1 MKRAGRLGVVALLV
15 LGVPGVA
22 QAATITVSTTQDVI
36 AKNGVCSLREAVISA
51 NTDSAAAS
59 GGDCVAG
66 SGDDTI
72 VLPAGTYRLTLRGN
86 EDSSF
91 SPLDNDATVN
101 DLDVTSDATIEGAGA
116 ASTIID
122 ANGIDRAF
130 DGYADLQLEGL
141 TITGGRAQNTGVNRS
156 DDGGGVRAAANLVL
170 ADCVFDDNQAAAG
183 MPGASATGAAGGGLA
198 LAGVGSSGGDG
209 GAVYAEAGLTVTGT
223 RFEDNVAGA
232 GGASGNA
239 QGGAGTVSSTS
250 MVGVNGGG
258 AGAFAGGVGG
268 DGGAIWAATGAAIT
282 GSTFVGNTAGAG
294 GMGGSATGGL
304 GGLFL
309 SLASGAPPPA
319 IGTGGGALS
328 GSGGAGGAGGALYVA
343 AGAGDI
349 AQSSFSTNRSGAGG
363 DAGTATG
370 GTSGLLGLFGGV
382 SSAAGGA
389 GTGGAGGVGGD
400 GGAIAT
406 APGTGTLNLTDSTLA
421 GNATGAG
428 GAGGHG
434 VGGDTGGEA
443 VGGPTGGSIAA
454 GVAQGGGGG
463 DAGDGGGVAVAGGA
477 TLLNVT
483 VNGNAA
489 VAGGAGGLAT
499 PGFGTPAS
507 AAGGLGGFGG
517 IGGGIADVAASSHI
531 DIRNATLSGNTSGE
545 DGAEG
550 APHGPGGGATLGG
563 GSALGRSDGT
573 ISVVASIFSGNE
585 APGCFSAATQGSIAD
600 GGGNVRFPAADA
612 SCPGAVGDAGLAPLG
627 DNGGPVATQAP
638 AANGAAIDAAATA
651 GCPATDARGAPRP
664 VGKACDAGA
673 YELTP
678 PSAATGAAQ
687 GITRNGATV
696 TATVDSHGP
705 SGSVR
710 FEFGPT
716 TSYGAQVDAQPLGSG
731 FGNRSVTATLGGLAA
746 GTLVHYRVVLTTAD
760 GSATGADATF
770 TTLAT
775 GTGTAAG
782 AGGKTP
788 PRLTSIHLS
797 ATRFAVTAKPTAI
810 HAGTSRTSSGIP
822 LGTTFHLKLSENASV
837 RFSIA
842 RKTTTRKGKK
852 KIVRYTSKGAITHSF
867 KAGSETLA
875 FTGWIGRK
883 PLPTGSYR
891 VSISATDAAKNR
903 SKVTTLT
910 FAIVRAGTSTG

>member
-1 MKRAGRLGVVALLV
+1 MKRARRRLGVFVVLL

-22 QAATITVSTTQDVI
+22 QAATITVTTTQDVI
-36 AKNGVCSLREAVISA
+36 AKDGVCSLREAVISA

-86 EDSSF
+86 EDNSL

-122 ANGIDRAF
+122 ANAIDRAF
-130 DGYADLQLEGL
+130 DGYANLQLEDL

-170 ADCVFDDNQAAAG
+170 TDCVFLDDQAAAG

-198 LAGVGSSGGDG
+198 LGGIGSPGGDG
-209 GAVYAEAGLTVTGT
+209 GAVYAEGGLTVTGT
-223 RFEDNVAGA
+223 RFENNIAGT
-232 GGASGNA
+232 GGASGDA
-239 QGGAGTVSSTS
+239 EGGAGTVSSTS
-250 MVGVNGGG
+250 MAVDGGG
-258 AGAFAGGVGG
+258 AGTFAGGTGG
-268 DGGAIWAATGAAIT
+268 DGGAIWAGTGAAIT
-282 GSTFVGNTAGAG
+282 GSTFVGNSAGAG
-294 GMGGSATGGL
+294 GGGGSATGGA
-304 GGLFL
+304 GGAYVN
-309 SLASGAPPPA
+309 LATNPA
-319 IGTGGGALS
+319 AVAGTGGGALS
-328 GSGGAGGAGGALYVA
+328 GAGGDGGGGGAIYVA
-343 AGAGDI
+343 AGTGNI
-349 AQSSFSTNRSGAGG
+349 VQSTFGTNSSGVGGGAGK
-363 DAGTATG
+363 ATG
-370 GTSGLLGLFGGV
+370 GVGALVGIG
-382 SSAAGGA
+382 SAAGGLA
-389 GTGGAGGVGGD
+389 TGNTGGVGGD
-400 GGAIAT
+400 GGAINSA
-406 APGTGTLNLTDSTLA
+406 AGAGTLTLTDSTLS

-428 GAGGHG
+428 G
-434 VGGDTGGEA
+434 TGGLA
-443 VGGPTGGSIAA
+443 VGGSAGGTDPLDNGSIAA
-454 GVAQGGGGG
+454 GAAQGGLGG
-463 DAGDGGGVAVAGGA
+463 DAGNGGGIAVAGGA

-483 VNGNAA
+483 VNGNGAG
-489 VAGGAGGLAT
+489 AGGAGGLAT

-507 AAGGLGGFGG
+507 AVGGFGGLGG
-517 IGGGIADVAASSHI
+517 IGGGIADVAASSQV
-531 DIRNATLSGNTSGE
+531 DIRYATLSGNTFGA

-563 GSALGRSDGT
+563 GGALGRSAGT
-573 ISVVASIFSGNE
+573 ISVVASIFSGND
-585 APGCFSAATQGSIAD
+585 AVGCFSAASPGSIAD

-612 SCPGAVGDAGLAPLG
+612 SCPGVVGDPGLGPLG

-705 SGSVR
+705 AGSVR
-710 FEFGPT
+710 FEYGPT
-716 TSYGAQVDAQPLGSG
+716 TSYGAQLDAQPLGSG
-731 FGNRSVTATLGGLAA
+731 FGNRSVTATLSGVAA
-746 GTLVHYRVVLTTAD
+746 GTLVHYRVVVTTAD
-760 GSATGADATF
+760 GSATGADASFTTF
-770 TTLAT
+770 TS
-775 GTGTAAG
+775 AAG
-782 AGGKTP
+782 TSGKTP
-788 PRLTSIHLS
+788 PKLSRVHLS
-797 ATRFAVTAKPTAI
+797 ASRFAVTSKPTAI
-810 HAGTSRTSSGIP
+810 HAGASRTSSGIS
-822 LGTTFHLKLSENASV
+822 LGTTVHLKLSENASV

-867 KAGSETLA
+867 KAGSDTLA
-875 FTGWIGRK
+875 FTGWIARK
-883 PLPTGSYR
+883 PLPPGTYR